1 MYHCFVS
8 STTPIRPGSVIL
20 STRAPGTNPCR
31 LAFRLGSVYT
41 SNGLGSYPETRRR
54 VYFLTWTLAGIS
66 PNNASVLFKGSLTPI
81 PTAVFVTLLEFLPTL
96 VLLGRRSSQGLGN
109 A

>member
-1 MYHCFVS
+1 MVS
-8 STTPIRPGSVIL
+8 ISV
-20 STRAPGTNPCR
+20 
-31 LAFRLGSVYT
+31 T
-41 SNGLGSYPETRRR
+41 SLPRRIPVAVLVSGFLVR
-54 VYFLTWTLAGIS
+54 VCDMAIALD
-66 PNNASVLFKGSLTPI
+66 NASALFKGSLTPI